1 MDGTDDVRKENLRGR
16 WKLQSLKP
24 SKEIFGTQG
33 GHFKTVMIKL
43 IKKKSDAIRY
53 LKILRGLIAGH
64 FSIRALSGV

>member
-16 WKLQSLKP
+16 WKLQSFKP
-24 SKEIFGTQG
+24 SKEIFETQG

-43 IKKKSDAIRY
+43 IKKSDAIRY